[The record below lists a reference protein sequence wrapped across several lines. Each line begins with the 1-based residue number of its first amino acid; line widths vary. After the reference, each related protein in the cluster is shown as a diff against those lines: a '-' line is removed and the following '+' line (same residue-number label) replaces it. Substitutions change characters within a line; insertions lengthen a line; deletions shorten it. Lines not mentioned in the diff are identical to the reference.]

1 MSQGQLWLFN
11 KLKVDGTY
19 PLSVALDIV
28 NTFNME
34 ENLNDTPSNMKVKA
48 ITSNTYREEFEVNTI
63 AYHPDTTTWWV
74 IKSDT
79 SAYLHTGEYEHE
91 IELVELLEFYSYRHL
106 PNCAFAPN
114 TYTLDQM
121 ITRLFRIGKQTDIAV
136 VSPYPSFLDSAKQM
150 PFLSFENFTIAN
162 AIKTIARSI
171 NAIPK
176 VFANYSI
183 VNDIP
188 IIIDFTLTF
197 INRNGN
203 ETAIDSEDLNTKF
216 PIAYEHNANSNDQF
230 LTRSVSNISN
240 AKSSN
245 LVIAPQQGGFKNI
258 TPNAIEYDKDNCKVF
273 LPSKID
279 RIEFLRI
286 FPYSQIVR
294 TFASGTTI
302 NESIIYEGYYT
313 NPSFIKQLMINNFS
327 SLNFNLFTLSE
338 IQNLSMPSIDVVT
351 RIDLNDQLGS
361 GSISNMFKGLLTLK
375 TKFEFDTSEAIP
387 SSLYDT
393 IGKVKDVTCH
403 WNPNSN
409 ELIMSRTFRHGL
421 SSLFSPQR
429 YRNARIAIKQITIP
443 AEVETIEIRPIVRA
457 TGFFLNRIPNET
469 NLIQVGYY
477 PISDIKVSYDNDNDA
492 QDEKFFNQSGKVVD
506 TFSTTQLII
515 SHTNDSVEGTKIR
528 NARYDDY
535 ANIVPLGQIVR
546 DNNELYVISQRSID
560 MMFRDNGNNYFNVIY
575 TLSKNR
581 VARSEN
587 IQADSAV
594 INYKTPDDNL
604 VKRSQLYKD
613 YIELSL
619 VNITPKDTPYLSMG
633 KALVLDNTF
642 SGTDFDF
649 TVLAKNTYD
658 STTIRY
664 IQSPTIFDLAK
675 AKLFNVN
682 WQDNNVL
689 GFRLDSTGSNYIQ
702 TPIVYT
708 NDIGKATNFELLVCD
723 TTNITNAQTFYNLNY
738 TPNDLI
744 PFGDLTNVNNNFY
757 TDSVF
762 NLNNFSIRI
771 PEPTY
776 DKDPFEIPVFEY
788 MLQGNDDYNALGN
801 VIIGNEL
808 FTSYRKTSITYNYVV
823 SNTRF
828 TAENA
833 NRLFTASSPAPSSSV
848 QRVIITRPNDTT
860 INLKLF
866 STLVSIVPPIS
877 LNGTALQGKH
887 IGIFAVGSDSTRKFL
902 FAINDYNMESNN
914 DINLYINNWKI

>member
-1 MSQGQLWLFN
+1 
-11 KLKVDGTY
+11 
-19 PLSVALDIV
+19 
-28 NTFNME
+28 ME
-34 ENLNDTPSNMKVKA
+34 ENLNDTPSNMKVKVV
-48 ITSNTYREEFEVNTI
+48 TSNTYREEFEVNTI

-79 SAYLHTGEYEHE
+79 SSYLHTGEYEHE

-176 VFANYSI
+176 VFGTLVTGQVIYIQN
-183 VNDIP
+183 
-188 IIIDFTLTF
+188 FKLTF

-203 ETAIDSEDLNTKF
+203 ETAIDSDDLNTKF
-216 PIAYEHNANSNDQF
+216 PIAYEHNANSSDQF

-240 AKSSN
+240 AKSSV
-245 LVIAPQQGGFKNI
+245 LVISPQQGGFKNI
-258 TPNAIEYDKDNCKVF
+258 VPNSLTFEDENRELARVI

-279 RIEFLRI
+279 RIDFLNV
-286 FPYSQIVR
+286 IVPV
-294 TFASGTTI
+294 
-302 NESIIYEGYYT
+302 SIYYTDGGGSVNGQFTLIYRGYYT
-313 NPSFIKQLMINNFS
+313 SKEIFTTKLQQSGFFGVGNTFSNNQLTVAIDNLPNPSEFYKVNYNQEVDKTFRSINIA
-327 SLNFNLFTLSE
+327 T
-338 IQNLSMPSIDVVT
+338 
-351 RIDLNDQLGS
+351 
-361 GSISNMFKGLLTLK
+361 SISLFHKKMSLLN
-375 TKFEFDTSEAIP
+375 KFEFDTVSKIVGGLNEVD
-387 SSLYDT
+387 LEKQNRT
-393 IGKVKDVTCH
+393 IH
-403 WNPNSN
+403 WKPNSN
-409 ELIMSRTFRHGL
+409 EIIMPLSFRNGL
-421 SSLFSPQR
+421 SQEDDHNTTYYLLGNNTADQDSIIMVTDPFELNVTNR
-429 YRNARIAIKQITIP
+429 KQI
-443 AEVETIEIRPIVRA
+443 
-457 TGFFLNRIPNET
+457 FNEDIY
-469 NLIQVGYY
+469 IQVGYY
-477 PISDIKVSYDNDNDA
+477 PIADIKVSYDNDNDA
-492 QDEKFFNQSGKVVD
+492 EDEKFFNQSGKVID

-546 DNNELYVISQRSID
+546 DNNQLYIVSQRSID

-642 SGTDFDF
+642 SGTEFDF
-649 TVLAKNTYD
+649 TVLAKNGYGNLVTLPD
-658 STTIRY
+658 LTTEPETIIRY
-664 IQSPTIFDLAK
+664 IKNPTIFDLSK
-675 AKLFNVN
+675 GKLINVD

-689 GFRLDSTGSNYIQ
+689 GFRLDRTSANFDLGGTLVQ

-708 NDIGKATNFELLVCD
+708 SDIGKATDFELLVCD

-757 TDSVF
+757 TDSVIDE
-762 NLNNFSIRI
+762 NNFSIRI
-771 PEPTY
+771 QEPNY

-808 FTSYRKTSITYNYVV
+808 FTSYRKTSIVYNYVV
-823 SNTRF
+823 STTRF

-848 QRVIITRPNDTT
+848 QRVLVDRTNATT
-860 INLKLF
+860 INLKLY
-866 STLVSIVPPIS
+866 SQIIVGPPPI
-877 LNGTALQGKH
+877 LNTVALQGKH

-902 FAINDYNMESNN
+902 FAINDYAITGTNSNN
-914 DINLYINNWKI
+914 DITLYINNWKI

>member
-11 KLKVDGTY
+11 KIKQSGFYRKNVT
-19 PLSVALDIV
+19 LDIV

-34 ENLNDTPSNMKVKA
+34 ENLNDTPSNMKVKVV
-48 ITSNTYREEFEVNTI
+48 TSNTYREEFEVNTI

-121 ITRLFRIGKQTDIAV
+121 LTRVFAIGKQTDISV
-136 VSPYPSFLDSAKQM
+136 VSPYPSFLDSGKQM

-176 VFANYSI
+176 VFGTLVTGEVPYIQN
-183 VNDIP
+183 
-188 IIIDFTLTF
+188 FKLTF

-203 ETAIDSEDLNTKF
+203 ETAIDSQDLNTKF
-216 PIAYEHNANSNDQF
+216 PIAYEHNSNSSDQF

-240 AKSSN
+240 AKSSA
-245 LVIAPQQGGFKNI
+245 LVIAPQRGGFKNI
-258 TPNAIEYDKDNCKVF
+258 TPNSPDYVVNDAKVF
-273 LPSKID
+273 LPSKIEK
-279 RIEFLRI
+279 IEFVRIFAPIKLIAFYKPTGITELIYESYYVNVNTYSEKLINHPFLLRI
-286 FPYSQIVR
+286 PTSYTLAQKQ
-294 TFASGTTI
+294 AMSG
-302 NESIIYEGYYT
+302 EL
-313 NPSFIKQLMINNFS
+313 PQ
-327 SLNFNLFTLSE
+327 
-338 IQNLSMPSIDVVT
+338 DVSAFQQV
-351 RIDLNDQLGS
+351 N
-361 GSISNMFKGLLTLK
+361 
-375 TKFEFDTSEAIP
+375 FDTLIDKDYDP
-387 SSLYDT
+387 STSGFKDNIFFKKMT
-393 IGKVKDVTCH
+393 ILNKFNFETENDDDRKNRTIH
-403 WNPNSN
+403 WNPVTN
-409 ELIMSRTFRHGL
+409 EMIMPLSFRNGL
-421 SSLFSPQR
+421 FGGNDEDHNRKYRIYNDSDYEVYLTLSYTTVVSSPFAV
-429 YRNARIAIKQITIP
+429 N
-443 AEVETIEIRPIVRA
+443 IVK
-457 TGFFLNRIPNET
+457 NDSV
-469 NLIQVGYY
+469 LIQVGYY
-477 PISDIKVSYDNDNDA
+477 PIADIKVSYDNDNDA
-492 QDEKFFNQSGKVVD
+492 QDEKFFNQSGKVID
-506 TFSTTQLII
+506 TFSTSQLII

-546 DNNELYVISQRSID
+546 DNNELYIVSQRSID

-619 VNITPKDTPYLSMG
+619 VNITPKDIPYLSMG
-633 KALVLDNTF
+633 KALVINSQF
-642 SGTDFDF
+642 VGTEFDF

-664 IQSPTIFDLAK
+664 VQSPTIFDLAK

-689 GFRLDSTGSNYIQ
+689 GFRLDSTGSDYIQ

-723 TTNITNAQTFYNLNY
+723 TTNITDAKEFYNDNY

-744 PFGDLTNVNNNFY
+744 PFGDLTNVNDNFY
-757 TDSVF
+757 TDSVIDE
-762 NLNNFSIRI
+762 NHFSMRI
-771 PEPTY
+771 EEPTY

-788 MLQGNDDYNALGN
+788 MIQGNDDYNALGN

-808 FTSYRKTSITYNYVV
+808 FTSYRKTSIVYNYVV
-823 SNTRF
+823 STTRF

-833 NRLFTASSPAPSSSV
+833 NRLFTASSPAPSSFV
-848 QRVIITRPNDTT
+848 QRVVVDRTNATT
-860 INLKLF
+860 INLKLY
-866 STLVSIVPPIS
+866 SQIIVGPPPTL
-877 LNGTALQGKH
+877 NTTALQGKH

-902 FAINDYNMESNN
+902 FAINDYNMVSNN